1 MPPTDVRRRPM
12 TANKRFKRRVRERAR
27 KTGESYTAAL
37 AHVRHRPERERSMS
51 DQATGTVIV
60 VSGSPGVGKST
71 VSRLVAA
78 EFERSVHVRA
88 DDVMASVVSGWV
100 DPNLP
105 EAGAQ
110 NEAVGGAIAVSAMS
124 FAGDGYVTVVD
135 GYLFPD
141 GVAGLAAACAVRD
154 LSCHYVVLIA
164 DLDTCWARA
173 SGRGEGRWPLELEP
187 FAAVNARFAAL
198 ELDTRHV
205 IDGSPPPETVRDAVL
220 SAFRAGSLVVS

>member
-1 MPPTDVRRRPM
+1 
-12 TANKRFKRRVRERAR
+12 
-27 KTGESYTAAL
+27 
-37 AHVRHRPERERSMS
+37 MS

-78 EFERSVHVRA
+78 AFERSVHLRA

-100 DPNLP
+100 DPNGP
-105 EAGAQ
+105 DAAAQ

-124 FAGDGYVTVVD
+124 FAGDGYATVVD

-141 GVAGLAAACAVRD
+141 GVAGLAAACVERD
-154 LSCHYVVLIA
+154 LACHYVVLTA
-164 DLDTCWARA
+164 DLETCWARA

-187 FAAVNARFAAL
+187 FAAVHARFAAL
-198 ELDTRHV
+198 ELDERHV
-205 IDGSPPPETVRDAVL
+205 IDATPSEDAVRDAVL
-220 SAFRAGSLVVS
+220 SAYAAGRLLVT